1 MKVPYLLLAL
11 DVLGTI
17 LMVLGVL
24 GLTGV
29 DIGLPVLA
37 TIGPF
42 MLVLGIVLMLPF
54 LLWVIRTASA
64 SRQQQD

>member
-1 MKVPYLLLAL
+1 MKVPYVLLAL
-11 DVLGTI
+11 DILGTI

-42 MLVLGIVLMLPF
+42 LLVLGILLMLPF
-54 LLWVIRTASA
+54 LAWVIRTASA
-64 SRQQQD
+64 SRKRED